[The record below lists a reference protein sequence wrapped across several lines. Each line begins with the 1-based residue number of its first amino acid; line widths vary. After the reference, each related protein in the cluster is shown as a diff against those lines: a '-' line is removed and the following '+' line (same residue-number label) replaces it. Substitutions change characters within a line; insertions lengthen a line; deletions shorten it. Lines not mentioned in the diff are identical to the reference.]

1 MSPSIAHACLYVGLR
16 GTAREL
22 GLERSNIWVYP
33 DERHEHTLAMAADA
47 SAPPPAYI
55 SFPSAKDPDFE
66 RRCPGRATIEVAT
79 LLPWTRFA
87 AWRDTRW
94 HKRGA
99 EYAAVKQALATR
111 LLEILYR
118 HVPQARGAVEIAE
131 LSTPLSTRHFTAHPR
146 GEIYGVAHTPARFR
160 HPLLRPQTPV
170 RGLFLSG
177 ADVATC
183 GVGGALIGGALC
195 ASAILRRNLI
205 ETARRAQS
213 ERAAA

>member
-1 MSPSIAHACLYVGLR
+1 
-16 GTAREL
+16 
-22 GLERSNIWVYP
+22 
-33 DERHEHTLAMAADA
+33 
-47 SAPPPAYI
+47 
-55 SFPSAKDPDFE
+55 
-66 RRCPGRATIEVAT
+66 VAT
-79 LLPWTRFA
+79 LLPWARFA

-94 HKRGA
+94 QKRGA
-99 EYAAVKQALATR
+99 DYAAVKRALATQ
-111 LLEILYR
+111 LLDVLYQ

-131 LSTPLSTRHFTAHPR
+131 LSTPLSTRHFADHPQ

-170 RGLFLSG
+170 RGLFLTG

-205 ETARRAQS
+205 DAARRADG